1 MDKKVM
7 YLKKVI
13 ILLCG
18 IVLGYLTSKRT
29 NMSISLE
36 CILGDGI
43 LIVLVITIIMVTTK
57 EKIKLG
63 INCAI
68 FGLSFVIGATWIK
81 NIELFFEF
89 GKQNYDYII
98 YGLGESIIVSVISWG
113 LGIILYYYHKE
124 CILSLILSGLPVMYC
139 SFTLMSYQWKN
150 QFLLGIIINLLTL
163 IIVFCFTGKKYMK
176 YKILFI
182 VLGGMLS
189 FFYFA

>member
-1 MDKKVM
+1 MEKIVM
-7 YLKKVI
+7 HLKRVI

-29 NMSISLE
+29 DMSISLE
-36 CILGDGI
+36 CIFGDGI
-43 LIVLVITIIMVTTK
+43 LIVLCITIIMVITK

-81 NIELFFEF
+81 NIELFLGF
-89 GKQNYDYII
+89 GKQNYDYIL
-98 YGLGESIIVSVISWG
+98 YGLGEAIIIPVIFWG
-113 LGIILYYYHKE
+113 LGMILYYYHKE
-124 CILSLILSGLPVMYC
+124 GILSLILSGLPVMYC
-139 SFTLMSYQWKN
+139 SFTLISYQWEG

-176 YKILFI
+176 YKIIFI
-182 VLGGMLS
+182 VLGGMLG
-189 FFYFA
+189 FFYFV